1 MSEPGPHFLSD
12 NVQEEKLLALL
23 YLNLQTTIFTFRK
36 CSCATILP
44 SPITEW
50 DLYSVSRDPYFQV
63 FKVVKSNTN
72 HFMILL
78 LASAAQ

>member
-23 YLNLQTTIFTFRK
+23 YLNLQTTIFMFRK

-50 DLYSVSRDPYFQV
+50 DLYSVSRDP
-63 FKVVKSNTN
+63 
-72 HFMILL
+72 
-78 LASAAQ
+78 